1 MKSCLQITDVYS
13 LVHRLAVPYIQFFAE
28 TRSKLK
34 FIGDESLHEV
44 LLRKRKSSITI
55 NHLVNEKSIFTHL
68 RTLEGCKLTIRYN
81 SQFFLLAGKKRKN
94 VTSALS

>member
-1 MKSCLQITDVYS
+1 MKSCLQIYRRVQFSSSTRCSVY
-13 LVHRLAVPYIQFFAE
+13 PIFAE

-44 LLRKRKSSITI
+44 LFGKRKSSITI